1 MRSLLFIFSFL
12 MFSCAPEK
20 SSQESNL
27 NISIKSFSKESCMD
41 ESCAKVNFTWPEFEE
56 GEIGNRLNQAIQGQ
70 LLTYFYSDSVGTTLE
85 EQSDIYLNSF
95 QETKIDFPDMP
106 GGWEI
111 EINAELSFDSLNT
124 LSILFA
130 EFNNSGGAH
139 PNSSNYFMNF
149 DRSTGEFLSID
160 RLILDQPKLLAMA
173 EKAFREFHEV
183 DENMTLEESGL
194 FFLPETGFF
203 LPNAMEFNGDKFKL
217 IYIPYEIGPYVM
229 GYTELEFS
237 LDELKGIVRF

>member
-27 NISIKSFSKESCMD
+27 NISIKSFSKESCME
-41 ESCAKVNFTWPEFEE
+41 ESCAKVNLTWPEFEE
-56 GEIGNRLNQAIQGQ
+56 GEIGNRLNQAIQDQ

-85 EQSDIYLNSF
+85 EQADIYLNSF
-95 QETKIDFPDMP
+95 LETTADFPDMP
-106 GGWEI
+106 GSWEM
-111 EINAELSFDSLNT
+111 EINAEVSFDSLNVLT
-124 LSILFA
+124 VFF
-130 EFNNSGGAH
+130 EEYNFSGGAH

-160 RLILDQPKLLAMA
+160 RLILDQSKLLSLA
-173 EKAFREFHEV
+173 EKAFRGFHEV
-183 DENMTLEESGL
+183 DENTTLEESGL

-203 LPNAMEFNGDKFKL
+203 LPNAMGFSGDKFKL
-217 IYIPYEIGPYVM
+217 IYIPYEIGPYAM
-229 GYTELEFS
+229 GYTELEFP
-237 LDELKGIVRF
+237 LDELNGIVRF